1 MSNRVQHKGSRRA
14 GATALVVGLG
24 LAAALLGLA
33 AVVRAGPGDYVI
45 LLPVIAAKEGD
56 DVIRAGDLN
65 NLDEAFAGATV
76 PAGMTHSWTI
86 SVLEGETF
94 TVSAIAAA
102 PADVEIAIAR
112 FGQPVVDWQNAVG
125 PGLPE
130 TISEPVFPGEG
141 TYEVLVREVNGKAAE
156 YALIA
161 TYAGDFGAV
170 FKGFLTPGEPVDLV
184 NMDPEET
191 HYWFFEAE
199 KDDLLS
205 FTLTP
210 SSASD
215 LAADLYGPG
224 PQYLEFVDAGIQSE
238 PESLT
243 DYPLTA
249 GGLHAIAVL
258 ELDFAEMVY
267 SIEMDL
273 E

>member
-1 MSNRVQHKGSRRA
+1 MSKREQGEGRSRV
-14 GATALVVGLG
+14 GATTAAVGLVLATAVLS
-24 LAAALLGLA
+24 LAAG
-33 AVVRAGPGDYVI
+33 VRAGPGDHVI
-45 LLPVIAAKEGD
+45 SLPVIATEEGGD
-56 DVIRAGDLN
+56 LIRAGDLN
-65 NLDEAFAGATV
+65 NLDEAFASATV

-102 PADVEIAIAR
+102 PADVEISIAR

-130 TISEPVFPGEG
+130 TISEPVFASEG

-184 NMDPEET
+184 TMDPEET

-199 KDDLLS
+199 ENDLLT

-210 SSASD
+210 SSPSD

-224 PQYLEFVDAGIQSE
+224 PLYLEFVDMGVENE
-238 PESLT
+238 PEGLT

-249 GGLHAIAVL
+249 GGLHAIAIL
-258 ELDFAEMVY
+258 EIEFAGMIYSVEMG
-267 SIEMDL
+267 L